1 MTAPAPP
8 PAPVPAPP
16 PAPTGVYPQLPVART
31 NGLAVASL
39 VLGIVS
45 FFCFGFIFPV
55 PLLAIV
61 FGHLSLDRIARSG
74 GAEKGRGLAIAGL
87 VLGWIFIVPIMLA
100 ALAWL
105 GYGISNL

>member
-1 MTAPAPP
+1 VSTLPPP
-8 PAPVPAPP
+8 PAPAAYGVVPYRA
-16 PAPTGVYPQLPVART
+16 QRT

-45 FFCFGFIFPV
+45 FFCVGFLFPV
-55 PLLAIV
+55 PLLAII
-61 FGHLSLDRIARSG
+61 FGHVSLDRIGRSG

-87 VLGWIFIVPIMLA
+87 VLGWIFIVPIMLVSIG
-100 ALAWL
+100 WL

>member
-1 MTAPAPP
+1 VTTPPPPPVPPQAYPAPP
-8 PAPVPAPP
+8 YLA
-16 PAPTGVYPQLPVART
+16 QRT

-45 FFCFGFIFPV
+45 FFCLGFLFPV

-61 FGHLSLDRIARSG
+61 FGHLALDRIARSG

-87 VLGWIFIVPIMLA
+87 VLGWVFIVPVLIA
-100 ALAWL
+100 ALVWL

>member
-1 MTAPAPP
+1 MVTTPPPP
-8 PAPVPAPP
+8 PAYPGVP
-16 PAPTGVYPQLPVART
+16 YVAQRT
-31 NGLAVASL
+31 NGLAIASL

-45 FFCFGFIFPV
+45 FFCLGFLFVV
-55 PLLAIV
+55 PLLAII

-87 VLGWIFIVPIMLA
+87 VLGWIFIVPVLIA